1 MSTYGQFCPVAKA
14 MEVLDERWTLLVVRE
29 LLYGSTRFNELR
41 RGVPKMSPALLTKRL
56 RSLERAGVIERRE
69 EDGRT
74 SYHLT
79 PSGKELHG
87 IVLALGEWG
96 VRWVGELGEQDLDP
110 HLLLWDMK
118 RKVPVDA
125 WPRQRT
131 VLALRFGDVEAKAA
145 RWWLVV
151 ADGNVDVCD
160 FDPGFEVT
168 ATVHTQLRD
177 LVRVWRGDDS
187 WEQVLQRG
195 AVEVDGPSSVRRSL
209 PAWLGQSESALWP
222 RPEMQAAL
230 A

>member
-29 LLYGSTRFNELR
+29 LLYGSTHFNELR
-41 RGVPKMSPALLTKRL
+41 RGVPKMSPALLSKRL

-69 EDGRT
+69 EGGRA

-79 PSGKELHG
+79 PGGRELHG
-87 IVLALGEWG
+87 IVAALGQWG
-96 VRWVGELGEQDLDP
+96 VRWVGELGEEDLDP

-118 RKVPVDA
+118 RKVPVEA

-151 ADGNVDVCD
+151 ADGHVDVCD

-168 ATVHTQLRD
+168 ATVHTQLRE

-187 WEQVLQRG
+187 WEQMLRRG
-195 AVEVDGPSSVRRSL
+195 SVEVDGPSSVRRSL
-209 PAWLGQSESALWP
+209 PAWIGQSESALWP
-222 RPEMQAAL
+222 RPEPAL
-230 A
+230 V